1 MKEENLKITVQTG
14 MIQNSMNWKTSRD
27 EAVKTYTKLFND
39 NNIHC
44 LVHSDKESTTIIPVE
59 PSNISL
65 IDIRKLPND
74 QQEETK

>member
-1 MKEENLKITVQTG
+1 MSEEKLKVTVQTG
-14 MIQNSMNWKTSRD
+14 VIQNSINWKTSMD

-39 NNIHC
+39 HNIHC
-44 LVHSDKESTTIIPVE
+44 IVHSDRESTTLIPVE

-74 QQEETK
+74 LQEETE